1 LRPPDC
7 ADAGWE
13 DCVMGLAAEY
23 LDRSAAILARIR
35 DTQLGPINLAADW
48 CAGSI
53 LAGRLVHCFG
63 SGHSRIP
70 VEEIFPRYGSFP
82 GFHPIV
88 ELSLTYHNQVVGANG
103 QRQAMFLERVE
114 GFAEVILSNFVLDAR
129 DTALLFSTSGAGAVV
144 IDMALGFR
152 RRGVRTVA
160 VTSLE
165 NAGAVR
171 SSHSSGRSLHE
182 VCDLVIDTCVPAGD
196 AVIRV
201 PGLETP
207 VSPVSTIG
215 ACAVANAVK
224 AEVAGRLTEAGE
236 APVVLSSSYFVGV
249 QRARE
254 LFEEAYDDYRRRVG
268 VLYR

>member
-1 LRPPDC
+1 
-7 ADAGWE
+7 
-13 DCVMGLAAEY
+13 MLAAEY
-23 LDRSAAILARIR
+23 LDRSASILARIR
-35 DTQLGPINLAADW
+35 DTQLDPIKQAADW
-48 CAGSI
+48 CAASI

-114 GFAEVILSNFVLDAR
+114 GFAEVILSNFVLEER
-129 DTALLFSTSGAGAVV
+129 DTALLFSNSGAGAVA

-152 RRGVRTVA
+152 RRHIRTIA

-165 NAGAVR
+165 NAGGAR
-171 SSHSSGRSLHE
+171 SSHSSGRSLHQ

-207 VSPVSTIG
+207 VCPASTIA
-215 ACAVANAVK
+215 ACAVANALK
-224 AEVAGRLTEAGE
+224 AEVAQRLTAAGQ
-236 APVVLSSSYFVGV
+236 PPLVLTSSHFVGEE
-249 QRARE
+249 RSRE
-254 LFEEAYDDYRRRVG
+254 LFEKTYDDYRRRVG